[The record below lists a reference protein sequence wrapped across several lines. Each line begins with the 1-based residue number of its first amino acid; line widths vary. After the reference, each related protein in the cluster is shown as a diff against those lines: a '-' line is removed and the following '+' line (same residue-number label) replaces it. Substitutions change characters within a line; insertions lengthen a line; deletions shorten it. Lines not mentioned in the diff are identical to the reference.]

1 MSIEMEILK
10 LKQAVKDLKQENKEL
25 KTKLCEVGDVINDN
39 ADLMDEFVH
48 WTEKSLSKLGL
59 RIKR

>member
-39 ADLMDEFVH
+39 ADLMDEFVN

-59 RIKR
+59 RIKE